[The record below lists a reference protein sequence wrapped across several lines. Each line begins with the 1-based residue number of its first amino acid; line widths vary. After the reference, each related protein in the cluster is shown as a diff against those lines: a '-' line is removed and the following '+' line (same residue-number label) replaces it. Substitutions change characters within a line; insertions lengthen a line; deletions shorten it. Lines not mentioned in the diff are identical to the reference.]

1 VYYNTYG
8 YTVYLYPLQLI
19 DKVQSGFAGSIG
31 KVCAS
36 TRSEVQDIITIG
48 QLSLSQQ
55 IQHKLF

>member
-1 VYYNTYG
+1 MV
-8 YTVYLYPLQLI
+8 TVYLYPLQLI
-19 DKVQSGFAGSIG
+19 VKVQSGFAGSIG

-36 TRSEVQDIITIG
+36 TRSEVQDIIRIG